1 VLMTRIIP
9 CLDVKN
15 GRVVKGVNFEN
26 LTDEGDPVELARRYA
41 LEGADEIVFL
51 DIAASPERRGTM
63 LNVISR
69 TAAEVFIPLTVAGG
83 VRSVDDMR
91 AVLRAG
97 ADKVGINTAAI
108 SNPQLIADCAKQ
120 FGSQCV
126 VLSIDALQTS
136 PTTWE
141 VVVNGGRKKT
151 GFDAVDWAIRGAKLG
166 AGEILLTS
174 IDRDGTKK
182 GFDIDLL
189 KAMRDAVSLPVV
201 ASGGAGTTDHFVE
214 AAQEGQAN
222 AVLAA
227 SIFHRGEIEIS
238 SVKAAMAV
246 AGVPVR
252 TTS

>member
-1 VLMTRIIP
+1 MTRIIS

-41 LEGADEIVFL
+41 TEGADEIVFL
-51 DIAASPERRGTM
+51 DIGASPEGRGIM
-63 LNVISR
+63 LDAIRR

-83 VRSVDDMR
+83 VRTVADMR

-97 ADKVGINTAAI
+97 ADKVGINTAAV
-108 SNPQLIADCAKQ
+108 SNPQLIADCAQQ

-126 VLSIDALQTS
+126 VLSIDALQTG
-136 PTTWE
+136 PGAWG
-141 VVVNGGRKKT
+141 VVINGGRKKT
-151 GFDAVDWAIRGAKLG
+151 GLDVIGWARQGAALG

-174 IDRDGTKK
+174 IDRDGTKA
-182 GFDIDLL
+182 GFDINLL
-189 KAMRDAVSLPVV
+189 RAVRAAVSLPVV
-201 ASGGAGTTDHFVE
+201 ASGGAGSTDHFVE
-214 AAQEGQAN
+214 AALDGQAN

-227 SIFHRGEIEIS
+227 SIFHRGEIAIS
-238 SVKAAMAV
+238 SVKAAMAS

-252 TTS
+252 ITS